1 MIDALLA
8 SPILSLLVPASWR
21 TPLRCPYCAA
31 AGMDCSIK
39 WAFYERFACG
49 ASRIR
54 VQRYFCRIARRT
66 FSLLPDALLPY
77 HNPATATI
85 LGWLTDIFVNGTG
98 VATVARMSG
107 AARGTVRGIRA
118 RFEKTVRKLRLP
130 GHEGVLEPAAFL
142 NQLAAL
148 GPDGV
153 ADLFA
158 EWKELEPKLSIVGV
172 YPR

>member
-1 MIDALLA
+1 MIHALLA

-21 TPLRCPYCAA
+21 APLRCPYCA

-39 WAFYERFACG
+39 WAFYERFAHG

-66 FSLLPDALLPY
+66 FSLPPDALLPY

-85 LGWLTDIFVNGTG
+85 LGWLTEIFVNGTG

-107 AARGTVRGIRA
+107 VARSTVRGIRA
-118 RFEKTVRKLRLP
+118 GFEKAAAVLRLP
-130 GHEGVLEPAAFL
+130 GHEGAIDAAAFL
-142 NQLAAL
+142 KHLTAL

-153 ADLFA
+153 AALFA
-158 EWKELEPKLSIVGV
+158 TWKELEPKHSIVGV